1 MYHFLT
7 CRTENYVAVITLN
20 RPEVMNALSV
30 SVLKELEAV
39 MEELNRDPGV
49 KAVIIT
55 GTKKAFIAGAD
66 IAEMKEM
73 TAEEAQGFSRLGHR
87 VFRLIERSGLIVIA
101 AVNGYALG
109 GGCELA
115 MACDIRVGADTAIF
129 GFPESTLGVIPGFSG
144 TQRLPRLVGM
154 GAAKELLATGRK
166 LSAKRAWEIGLVNHV
181 VLNTELMNFSMDM
194 AQSIAKNSRGA
205 VAAGKQLINLG
216 SEMDFDKAE
225 EYEAALFGITFS
237 TADQKEGMAAF
248 LEKRSPRFL

>member
-1 MYHFLT
+1 MYDFLT
-7 CRTENYVAVITLN
+7 CRTEDHVAVITLN
-20 RPEVMNALSV
+20 KPETMNALSV

-39 MEELNRDPGV
+39 MEALNHDNDV

-66 IAEMKEM
+66 IAEMKDM
-73 TAEEAQGFSRLGHR
+73 TAEEALAFSRLGHG
-87 VFRLIERSGLIVIA
+87 VFRLIERSGPIVIA

-115 MACDIRVGADTAIF
+115 MACDIRVAADTAIL
-129 GFPESTLGVIPGFSG
+129 GFPEATLGVIPGFSG

-181 VLNTELMNFSMDM
+181 VLNTELMAFSMDM
-194 AQSIAKNSRGA
+194 AQSIVKNSRGA

-216 SEMDFDKAE
+216 SEMDFEKAE